1 MGEVSEEGGFVF
13 VDVWMGTE
21 SEREGIGYGRI
32 LGVVFVR
39 VRRLQVLEPFS
50 RVCTYGLRIMRRRW
64 CSLGLYFSLVN
75 VFKLATCFVIEEPLI
90 WHLSL
95 VQFRWK

>member
-32 LGVVFVR
+32 LVWFSFVFVGCRCLNRSPVFVR
-39 VRRLQVLEPFS
+39 M
-50 RVCTYGLRIMRRRW
+50 VC
-64 CSLGLYFSLVN
+64 
-75 VFKLATCFVIEEPLI
+75 E
-90 WHLSL
+90 
-95 VQFRWK
+95 